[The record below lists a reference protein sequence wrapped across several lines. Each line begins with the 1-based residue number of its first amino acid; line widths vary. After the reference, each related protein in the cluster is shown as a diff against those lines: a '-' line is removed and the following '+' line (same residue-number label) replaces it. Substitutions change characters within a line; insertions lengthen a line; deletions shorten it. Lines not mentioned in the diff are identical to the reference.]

1 VGEEENRA
9 MGMDKDGI
17 FLEQRSRD
25 RRPLGLYFDKSSWF
39 GYSMGVDFYE
49 RFDRWRAGVGFV
61 RWMRAICARGLIF

>member
-1 VGEEENRA
+1 MGEEENRA

-49 RFDRWRAGVGFV
+49 RFEF
-61 RWMRAICARGLIF
+61 